1 MNLLPTHDWY
11 IVAFYAMFW
20 AVRING
26 CLRRG
31 RQPLLRG
38 RDWFFNVRVQ
48 DGFYDGAGRAILRQY
63 WLRMLIPFALDIPW
77 AIWAFETGKLY
88 QLNFLV
94 LAVAVL
100 IHVNHLVSKAIAERQ
115 AQAYAVPESAQPA
128 VRVGL
133 SLAPRRLRDYTNP
146 RFERALGV
154 VSIAALAWLTRY
166 YGASPLHPSARLVFG
181 VPLFL
186 LYTQAGML
194 IVKRAAIGWPSPVPQ
209 DHAEEHMR
217 AAEERRRYHVKVWDW
232 GRAASVSSLAMWP
245 FFVALPRQASDRLMN
260 IWLAI
265 WIVLGVV
272 TTVII
277 EIKRKHV
284 ADIGALATPVAL
296 PHLLAADGPA
306 WPVCYEPAAPALML
320 RGARGHSFNVGSS
333 LAKYTAA
340 YIAGFALLLFVLTH
354 MAP

>member
-1 MNLLPTHDWY
+1 VNVLPTQDWY
-11 IVAFYAMFW
+11 IVTFYAMFW
-20 AVRING
+20 PIRING

-38 RDWFFNVRVQ
+38 RDWFFNVRVR
-48 DGFYDGAGRAILRQY
+48 DGFYEGPGRAILRQY

-100 IHVNHLVSKAIAERQ
+100 IHVNHLMSKAIAERQ
-115 AQAYAVPESAQPA
+115 AQAYVVPESTQPA
-128 VRVGL
+128 ARFAL

-146 RFERALGV
+146 RFEGALAV
-154 VSIAALAWLTRY
+154 VSIAALAWLTHY
-166 YGASPLHPSARLVFG
+166 YFASPLHPSARLVFG
-181 VPLFL
+181 VPLYM

-245 FFVALPRQASDRLMN
+245 FFIALPRQASDRLMT
-260 IWLAI
+260 IWLAV

-277 EIKRKHV
+277 EIKRKRV
-284 ADIGALATPVAL
+284 AHFAALATPVPL
-296 PHLLAADGPA
+296 PDLLATGRPA
-306 WPVCYEPAAPALML
+306 WPVCYEPSAPALVL
-320 RGARGHSFNVGSS
+320 RSPHGYSLNFGSG
-333 LAKYTAA
+333 LAKFTAA
-340 YIAGFALLLFVLTH
+340 YVAGLVLLIVVLTQ